1 MGLNEMLEY
10 GNIGVIIISILMI
23 AGSGIFFSFTY
34 FIMDTTQTAFET
46 NDCVIEGN
54 NIVSSCQELWDLA
67 LYPFLN
73 MKEILIW
80 LSYFFIFTLILALL
94 LLGYTSGFRPITMG
108 LLVLTEILIV
118 YGSLYVANIYR
129 ILISNV
135 ALREIMLPFTVYNK
149 IMMNFPWFIFI
160 ISVFSIALGLVNWQR
175 TRTNSSSSD
184 LNY

>member
-10 GNIGVIIISILMI
+10 GNIGVIIISIIMI
-23 AGSGIFFSFTY
+23 AASGIFFAFAY
-34 FIMDTTQTAFET
+34 FMIDTTQTAFET

-54 NIVSSCQELWDLA
+54 SIVSSCQELWELS

-80 LSYFFIFTLILALL
+80 LSYFFIFILALALL
-94 LLGYTSGFRPITMG
+94 LLGYTSGFRPISIG
-108 LLVLTEILIV
+108 LLVFAEMLIT

-129 ILISNV
+129 VMISNDV
-135 ALREIMLPFTVYNK
+135 IRSIMLPFPVYNK
-149 IMMNFPWFIFI
+149 IMMNFPWFIFV
-160 ISVFSIALGLVNWQR
+160 ISLFSIALGLVNWQR
-175 TRTNSSSSD
+175 ARTNSASSD